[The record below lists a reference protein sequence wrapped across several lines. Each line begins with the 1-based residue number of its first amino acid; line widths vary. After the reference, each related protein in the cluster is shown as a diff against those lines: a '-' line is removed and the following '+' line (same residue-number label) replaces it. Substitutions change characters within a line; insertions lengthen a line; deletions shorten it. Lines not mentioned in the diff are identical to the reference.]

1 MGARRTL
8 KVTGHSKGTWAL
20 GQSRHLGL
28 GHSGFWAL
36 DGHLCTQAL
45 EALYLADSVKSLNIM

>member
-1 MGARRTL
+1 MSARRTL

-45 EALYLADSVKSLNIM
+45 RHSRDFIWQTLSNR